1 MASGMCASIVLLMAL
16 VPAGGHLITTTDCY
30 RKTRI
35 FIETVLPKM
44 GITVYDFTDLLVWI
58 FLFCMVLETECT
70 SIICS
75 NLFFLEFLFREIKTL
90 LWK

>member
-1 MASGMCASIVLLMAL
+1 MAL

-44 GITVYDFTDLLVWI
+44 GITVYDLTDLLVWI
-58 FLFCMVLETECT
+58 FLCWVALETAFYA
-70 SIICS
+70 IM
-75 NLFFLEFLFREIKTL
+75 FL
-90 LWK
+90 

>member
-1 MASGMCASIVLLMAL
+1 MAL

-44 GITVYDFTDLLVWI
+44 GITVHDLTDLLVWI
-58 FLFCMVLETECT
+58 FLCWVALETAFYA
-70 SIICS
+70 IM
-75 NLFFLEFLFREIKTL
+75 FL
-90 LWK
+90 

>member
-1 MASGMCASIVLLMAL
+1 MAL

-44 GITVYDFTDLLVWI
+44 GITVYDLTDLGLH
-58 FLFCMVLETECT
+58 F
-70 SIICS
+70 S
-75 NLFFLEFLFREIKTL
+75 L
-90 LWK
+90 LDGA